1 MFIIINMKGG
11 IDLKLSEI
19 VKKYR
24 KENKIST
31 RAFAEKVGCTNAYIS
46 LIENEKVK
54 SPSIGTIN
62 GIAKAMNRSLDSLL
76 NEMDDMNI
84 RMSEVISESKDT
96 IDLENMPLPKNEI
109 ATYSQICCGNGLFID
124 DYIEDYIAIP
134 DRYIKKGREY
144 FANVASGDSMIGKSI
159 NDGDVLVFEKTNVLS
174 NGDIGSFCIDDECV
188 CKIFRQLNNGLIIL
202 ESAND
207 KYPPIEI
214 DLADESQCFRIIGK
228 LIATFKKY

>member
-1 MFIIINMKGG
+1 MRG
-11 IDLKLSEI
+11 ISETIKILREERRLTQQQLADKLEI
-19 VKKYR
+19 TRSALSMYESGSRIPPDDVKDAICDFF
-24 KENKIST
+24 N
-31 RAFAEKVGCTNAYIS
+31 V
-46 LIENEKVK
+46 
-54 SPSIGTIN
+54 
-62 GIAKAMNRSLDSLL
+62 
-76 NEMDDMNI
+76 DMNYLYGKTNT
-84 RMSEVISESKDT
+84 RNSYRENDDVKFVSK
-96 IDLENMPLPKNEI
+96 NNI
-109 ATYSQICCGNGLFID
+109 ALYTQICCGNGLFID

-174 NGDIGSFCIDDECV
+174 NGDIGSFCIGDDYV

-207 KYPPIEI
+207 KYEPIEI

>member
-1 MFIIINMKGG
+1 MKLG
-11 IDLKLSEI
+11 DK
-19 VKKYR
+19 VKQRRLELGLTQEELAKKMGYSSR
-24 KENKIST
+24 VSINKIEMGRPISQKIIYRLAT
-31 RAFAEKVGCTNAYIS
+31 ALNVSVAY
-46 LIENEKVK
+46 L
-54 SPSIGTIN
+54 
-62 GIAKAMNRSLDSLL
+62 
-76 NEMDDMNI
+76 MDW
-84 RMSEVISESKDT
+84 EETESKFHSLGN
-96 IDLENMPLPKNEI
+96 IHQI

-144 FANVASGDSMIGKSI
+144 FANVASGYSMIGKSI

-174 NGDIGSFCIDDECV
+174 NGDIGSFCIGDEYV
-188 CKIFRQLNNGLIIL
+188 CKIYRQLNNGLIIL

-207 KYPPIEI
+207 KYEPIEI

>member
-1 MFIIINMKGG
+1 MDSKQKLRDIFAANFKKQLSLHNKTQSDICN
-11 IDLKLSEI
+11 DLGLTSST
-19 VKKYR
+19 VSDWANAKKYPR
-24 KENKIST
+24 MDKVQQIADYLHILKSDLTE
-31 RAFAEKVGCTNAYIS
+31 EK
-46 LIENEKVK
+46 
-54 SPSIGTIN
+54 
-62 GIAKAMNRSLDSLL
+62 
-76 NEMDDMNI
+76 
-84 RMSEVISESKDT
+84 ESK
-96 IDLENMPLPKNEI
+96 ILETFKEIFKIPLF
-109 ATYSQICCGNGLFID
+109 SLICCGNGLFVD

-174 NGDIGSFCIDDECV
+174 NGDIGSFCIGDECV